1 MRIAYDVAPLKF
13 PRTGV
18 GHYAAA
24 LLEHLIEVEPDLEFN
39 FFSLTA
45 RQGSGFDF
53 PAAVAGRAYMN
64 GKGAGRLYKLAS
76 RIPRSARRVALTA
89 WTMAGRPSAE
99 RFIGRSEVVHGTNFW
114 VPPLAARNGVV
125 TIHDLSFWI
134 YPEFCTPPVRR
145 YRTTMPRILD
155 RCQIVITPSQTV
167 KSETADAFKFPADR
181 IVVTPEGVRGAFVG
195 AEPDPQLAAKIGVTK
210 QYVLCAGTQEPRK
223 NLDRLIEAMSLLRD
237 LDLQLVIA
245 GPPGWGSVDLPAVA
259 RKHGVEDRVLFSGYL
274 EDSKLGALMA
284 SAAVFAYPSIYEGFG
299 LPPLEAMAA
308 GVPVVAG
315 AAGALPETLG
325 EAAVWC
331 NPRETSSIADAIRL
345 AVTDETIRSSSIE
358 KGKTQSRLYDWH
370 ETARLTLAAY
380 RAVAS

>member
-45 RQGSGFDF
+45 VPGSRFDFPDAVGDRVHMNGNGSGF
-53 PAAVAGRAYMN
+53 
-64 GKGAGRLYKLAS
+64 LHKLAG

-89 WTMAGRPSAE
+89 WTMVGRPSAE

-114 VPPLAARNGVV
+114 VPPVDAKNGIV
-125 TIHDLSFWI
+125 TIHDLTFWI

-145 YRTTMPRILD
+145 YRMTMPRILD
-155 RCQIVITPSQTV
+155 RCRIVITPSQTV
-167 KSETADAFKFPADR
+167 KSETADAFKFPEDR
-181 IVVTPEGVRGAFVG
+181 IVVTPEGVRGSFVG
-195 AEPDPQLAAKIGVTK
+195 AEADPHLAANIGITK

-223 NLDRLIEAMSLLRD
+223 NLDRLIEAMSLLGD

-274 EDSKLGALMA
+274 EDSKLGALMT

-325 EAAVWC
+325 EAPIWC

-345 AVTDETIRSSSIE
+345 AITDNAIRSSAIA
-358 KGKTQSRLYDWH
+358 KGKQQSALYDWH
-370 ETARLTLAAY
+370 DTARLTANAY